1 MTTIKEIA
9 EKAGVSI
16 ATVSRV
22 LNYDPALSV
31 SDDTKQRIFET
42 AEKLSYKKKSKVK
55 KNIAKIALVK
65 GDNGNEELS
74 DLFYMLIRF
83 GIENKCEQHSLHIS
97 TFFRGNE
104 KGMLDEQ
111 ILGVIA
117 LGKFDDHQISSLKK
131 VSKNIVF
138 VDFSPDEEKYDAVVT
153 DYENAIIKV
162 LDHFISHGHQKI
174 GYIGGREY
182 DKKQG
187 QKINSRVK
195 TYKNYLEEK
204 GLFKKENLY
213 LSEFTAEAGFNL
225 MNKAIREQ
233 GGDLPTA
240 FIIGCDTMAV
250 GCLRALH
257 EAKISV
263 PERVN
268 LIGMN
273 DFVFSKYLFPSLS
286 TLKVYTEL
294 MGESAVDLLME
305 RLLGRKVA
313 KKVIVPTTLKI
324 RQSSL

>member
-31 SDDTKQRIFET
+31 SNDTKQRIFET
-42 AEKLSYKKKSKVK
+42 AEKLSYRKKSKVK

-65 GDNGNEELS
+65 GDSVKEDLN

-83 GIENKCEQHSLHIS
+83 GVENKCEQHSLHIS
-97 TFFRGNE
+97 TFYRGNE
-104 KGMLDEQ
+104 KGMFDEQ
-111 ILGVIA
+111 IQGVIA
-117 LGKFDDHQISSLKK
+117 LGKFDDQQITALKK
-131 VSKNIVF
+131 VSRNIVF
-138 VDFSPDEEKYDAVVT
+138 VDFSPDEERYDSVIT
-153 DYENAIIKV
+153 DYENAITKV

-182 DKKQG
+182 DRKQS
-187 QKINSRVK
+187 QKTNSRLK
-195 TYKNYLEEK
+195 TYKKYLEEK
-204 GLFKKENLY
+204 GLFRKENLY
-213 LSEFTAEAGFNL
+213 LSDFTPEAGFNL
-225 MNKAIREQ
+225 MKKAIQEQ

-240 FIIGCDTMAV
+240 FLIGCDTMAV
-250 GCLRALH
+250 GCLRALN
-257 EAKISV
+257 EAKIAV

-305 RLLGRKVA
+305 RLMGRKIA
-313 KKVIVPTTLKI
+313 KKVIVPTLLKI

>member
-1 MTTIKEIA
+1 MTTIKDIA

-42 AEKLSYKKKSKVK
+42 AEKLSYRKKSKVK

-65 GDNGNEELS
+65 GEHDKEELNE
-74 DLFYMLIRF
+74 LFYMLIRF

-97 TFFRGNE
+97 TFFHGSE
-104 KGMLDEQ
+104 KGMYDEQ

-117 LGKFDDHQISSLKK
+117 LGKFDSHQIISLKK

-138 VDFSPDEEKYDAVVT
+138 VNFSPDEEKYDSVIT
-153 DYENAIIKV
+153 DYENAIVKV

-182 DKKQG
+182 DRNQNH
-187 QKINSRVK
+187 NSRVK
-195 TYKNYLEEK
+195 TYKKYLEEK
-204 GLFKKENLY
+204 GLFHKENLY
-213 LSEFTAEAGFNL
+213 LSSFTAEDGFNL
-225 MNKAIREQ
+225 MNKAIKEQ
-233 GGDLPTA
+233 GGELPTA
-240 FIIGCDTMAV
+240 FLVGCDTMAV
-250 GCLRALH
+250 GCLKALH

-273 DFVFSKYLFPSLS
+273 DFVFTKYLFPSLS

-305 RLLGRKVA
+305 RLLGRKIA